1 MNGNTIYHLE
11 FHSGAHH
18 YYGSITAMYQIFD
31 AKTLGVSKGRLY
43 NFKLT
48 PENPYMN
55 KVCTIRKGDFKRIK
69 TNRKL
74 PTQTEL

>member
-18 YYGSITAMYQIFD
+18 YFGSITAIYQIFD
-31 AKTLGVSKGRLY
+31 AKTLKVSKDRLY
-43 NFKLT
+43 HCKLT
-48 PENPYMN
+48 PEKPYKN
-55 KVCTIRKGDFKRIK
+55 KVCTIRKGAFKRKK

-74 PTQTEL
+74 PTQTES